1 MANKPQS
8 KPATKRITP
17 RRPIYVIE
25 WFDAHDSAPHW
36 MPENEVG
43 VDRVLV
49 QSVGF
54 LLPDTPTTHDHYRLV
69 TSDVYGEMVGGGI
82 NIPKV
87 NVVRKMKLA

>member
-1 MANKPQS
+1 MPPKAKPKARS
-8 KPATKRITP
+8 IEP
-17 RRPIYVIE
+17 RRPVWVIE

-36 MPENEVG
+36 MPAHEVG

-54 LLPDTPTTHDHYRLV
+54 LLPETAATNDHYRLV
-69 TSDVYGEMVGGGI
+69 MSDVYGEMVGGGI

-87 NVVRKMKLA
+87 NVVRKMKLS

>member
-1 MANKPQS
+1 MGNKP
-8 KPATKRITP
+8 KPKIP
-17 RRPIYVIE
+17 LRRPVWVIE

-36 MPENEVG
+36 MPAHEVG
-43 VDRVLV
+43 IDRVLV

-54 LLPDTPTTHDHYRLV
+54 LLPETAETKDHYRLV

-87 NVVRKMKLA
+87 NVVRKMKLSP